1 MHANQS
7 GIIKTAEELRTEIA
21 YRVDERIGIMT
32 LGALPSKEVVEFS
45 ENEAREWAQ
54 KHYPE
59 LFVRLGEL
67 SVMN

>member
-1 MHANQS
+1 M
-7 GIIKTAEELRTEIA
+7 IETAEELRAEIA
-21 YRVDERIGIMT
+21 YRRDERIGIMT
-32 LGALPSKEVVEFS
+32 LGALPSKSVVEFA

-59 LFVRLGEL
+59 LFARLGEL